1 MGLPIY
7 HSQQAQQCPHPP
19 PHCHRHD
26 SRPRGWRAEGGS
38 WERRPRGRAPPAA
51 RHTPQDRDHI
61 FLHSHQVLHF
71 PTFPHNSQPSS
82 PFERRPAEWTKGDA
96 EGWET
101 GIVLSLGRA
110 GQSYTRRLRGP
121 RSYTILQDPTQFNA
135 ILHNS
140 TRSYTI
146 LHNPSPISACL
157 KILQLCRNP
166 TFPCNSPQIC
176 QNLLKNSFSL
186 ETQAKP
192 CWHTEKKRHGA
203 NILQVS
209 IYIRS
214 HAFEYLGC
222 QRT

>member
-1 MGLPIY
+1 MFFSSSLHPHVQSVEDRLITIR
-7 HSQQAQQCPHPP
+7 SRLKKCPHPP

-82 PFERRPAEWTKGDA
+82 PFETGRVDEGDA

-121 RSYTILQDPTQFNA
+121 RSYTILRDPTQFYL

-140 TRSYTI
+140 TQPFAHICMS
-146 LHNPSPISACL
+146 
-157 KILQLCRNP
+157 QNP
-166 TFPCNSPQIC
+166 TALPQSYISL
-176 QNLLKNSFSL
+176 QFTSNLPKL
-186 ETQAKP
+186 A
-192 CWHTEKKRHGA
+192 EK
-203 NILQVS
+203 LL
-209 IYIRS
+209 
-214 HAFEYLGC
+214 F
-222 QRT
+222 T

>member
-1 MGLPIY
+1 MFFSSSLHPHVQSVEDRLIR
-7 HSQQAQQCPHPP
+7 SRLKKCPHPP

-121 RSYTILQDPTQFNA
+121 RSYTILRDPTQFYL

-140 TRSYTI
+140 TQPFAHICMS
-146 LHNPSPISACL
+146 
-157 KILQLCRNP
+157 QNP
-166 TFPCNSPQIC
+166 TALPQSYISL
-176 QNLLKNSFSL
+176 QFTSNLPKL
-186 ETQAKP
+186 A
-192 CWHTEKKRHGA
+192 EK
-203 NILQVS
+203 LL
-209 IYIRS
+209 
-214 HAFEYLGC
+214 F
-222 QRT
+222 T

>member
-7 HSQQAQQCPHPP
+7 LSQQAQQCPHPP

-82 PFERRPAEWTKGDA
+82 PFERRPAEWTRV
-96 EGWET
+96 T
-101 GIVLSLGRA
+101 PRA
-110 GQSYTRRLRGP
+110 GKRALCC
-121 RSYTILQDPTQFNA
+121 RSGEPGNPTPVVCVARDPTQFYG
-135 ILHNS
+135 IQHNF
-140 TRSYTI
+140 TWSYII

-166 TFPCNSPQIC
+166 TFRCNSPQIC
-176 QNLLKNSFSL
+176 QNLPKNSFSL